1 MASRSSRSSRLGNL
15 ALFAVTVVIF
25 LGLLE
30 VLLRTFELGFGE
42 SPLLFDQKIHH
53 KHPPNYVYRR
63 KDEGYGEFG
72 GFLIE
77 YDDLGRTVDPDR
89 RIVFDPARHN
99 RTVAV
104 MGDSMVEAGQM
115 PYRDGFVGLLN
126 RRAAPDV
133 FAVNWGVSTY
143 SPMLYRVQWL
153 NDVAK
158 TKPQLVLMMLYSNDV
173 QDDERY
179 AKSATY
185 DSEGLPTAVAGPPDN
200 AVVRAAR
207 HIYIARLVR
216 VAWRTIEFLLVPQRD
231 ERTRTMGPIGG
242 FIELSP
248 EMSPLTDKV
257 LRGIVREVRASGA
270 RFVLTA
276 IPSKYVI
283 MSGDS
288 SRAEQQWAANVKR
301 WAEANNVEYV
311 DLRPPFDAY
320 TAARKESDPKLFF
333 HHDIHPNETGHRLIA
348 DTIAKALPEYFP
360 LPQK

>member
-1 MASRSSRSSRLGNL
+1 MASRPSRSSRLGNV
-15 ALFAVTVVIF
+15 ALLAVTVVVF

-30 VLLRTFELGFGE
+30 IVLRTFELGYGE
-42 SPLLFDQKIHH
+42 SPLLFDRKIHH
-53 KHPPNYVYRR
+53 KHPPSYAYRR
-63 KDEGYGEFG
+63 KDAGYGEFG

-77 YDDLGRTVDPDR
+77 YDENGLTIDPDR
-89 RIVFDPARHN
+89 RIVFDPARHK

-143 SPMLYRVQWL
+143 SPMLYRVQWI
-153 NDVAK
+153 DQVAR
-158 TKPQLVLMMLYSNDV
+158 TKPELVLMMLYSNDV
-173 QDDERY
+173 EDDDRY
-179 AKSATY
+179 DKTATY
-185 DSEGLPTAVAGPPDN
+185 DAQGLPVEVAGPPDN
-200 AVVRAAR
+200 VVVNMAR
-207 HIYIARLVR
+207 HIYIARLLR
-216 VAWRTIEFLLVPQRD
+216 VAWRTLDFLLVPQRD

-248 EMSPLTDKV
+248 EMSPLTDRV
-257 LRGIVREVRASGA
+257 LQGIVREVRAAGA

-283 MSGDS
+283 MSGDRS
-288 SRAEQQWAANVKR
+288 KAEQQWAANVKR
-301 WAEANNVEYV
+301 WADANGVEYI

-333 HHDIHPNETGHRLIA
+333 HHDIHPNETGHRVIA

-360 LPQK
+360 QPQK

>member
-1 MASRSSRSSRLGNL
+1 MASLSSRSSRLGNL
-15 ALFAVTVVIF
+15 ALFSVTVVVF

-30 VLLRTFELGFGE
+30 IALRTFELGFGE

-53 KHPPNYVYRR
+53 RHPTNYVYRR

-77 YDDLGRTVDPDR
+77 YDDIGRTIDPER
-89 RIVFDPARHN
+89 RIVFDPARHK

-104 MGDSMVEAGQM
+104 MGDSMVEAGQV
-115 PYRDGFVGLLN
+115 PYPDGFVGLLN

-153 NDVAK
+153 NQVARS
-158 TKPQLVLMMLYSNDV
+158 KPELVLMMLYSNDV
-173 QDDERY
+173 EDDGRY
-179 AKSATY
+179 AKTATY
-185 DSEGLPTAVAGPPDN
+185 DADGLPIAVAGPPDN
-200 AVVRAAR
+200 FVVNAAR
-207 HIYIARLVR
+207 HIYVARLVR
-216 VAWRTIEFLLVPQRD
+216 VAWRTLDFLLVPQRD

-257 LRGIVREVRASGA
+257 LQGIVKEVRASGA

-283 MSGDS
+283 MTGDRS
-288 SRAEQQWAANVKR
+288 KAEQQWAANVKR
-301 WAEANNVEYV
+301 WAETHRVEYI
-311 DLRPPFDAY
+311 DLRPPFEAY
-320 TAARKESDPKLFF
+320 ATARKESDPRLFF
-333 HHDIHPNETGHRLIA
+333 HYDIHPNETGHRLIA
-348 DTIAKALPEYFP
+348 NTIARALPEYFP
-360 LPQK
+360 QPQK